1 MKEKLKT
8 RFRFKQ
14 AGFPRAG
21 FGSLLLATFM
31 LVGNLSSASN
41 EQADGPNQF
50 REEKALSTS
59 SAQQNT
65 IKVTG
70 KVTDGQGLGLPG
82 VNIVEKGTMK
92 GVVTSVDGDYEIEV
106 PENTTLIFS
115 FIGFSTQ
122 EINVNGRTTI
132 DIVMQEQTHGLD
144 EVVVTAMGVVSEKKE
159 LNFAVQAINSDEI
172 TRDKQASFVDALQGR
187 IAGVDISGTGGSPTA
202 SSQILIRGIASIN
215 PAQNNEPIFILNGM
229 HVSGGASKAAEINP
243 NDIENVT
250 VLKGAAAAALYGQE
264 AANGA
269 IMITTK
275 SGKAGEVIVQAS
287 STFQID
293 EAYRI
298 PEIQDMYLRGSDGV
312 YREETFL
319 GWGPLKPA
327 NVQTYDN
334 VGNYLKTGVYQKY
347 DLSVS
352 GGTDKF
358 TSYAS
363 ASYTDHK
370 GIVPNDYL
378 KRTGVLFKSDYN
390 VSDKLKFGFMAD
402 LTKRE
407 SRGPGSMGTVYS
419 WPIDD
424 NMADYKNPD
433 GSMRYLWFRIDD
445 LGNNKYNRIHN
456 STNPYWSRYE
466 DSGVSESYRTLVQ
479 GTVNWNP
486 VKNLNLTGR
495 LGYDLT
501 NSESQSSVTARYKLQ
516 EGEEIIASDL
526 PSFGSFSYYDGKS
539 SVVNAAIL
547 ATYSWDINEDMSLN
561 FLGGADL
568 KTSKGRSTSLLGQQ
582 YIVPEFESL
591 NNTAVIEPDVNYRSM
606 YRTEKNVYGYY
617 GEVKFDYRGIAH
629 LGVTGRND
637 HSSTLPKENNSYF
650 YPSVSGGLIVTEL
663 FEIKN
668 QLISF
673 GKIRGNWAKV
683 GKDAPLYRLNNWYL
697 AMPFPDGGYGI
708 NPARSSNPNLKPEF
722 TTSWEVG
729 LDMRLFN
736 DKTHLDVAYYST
748 LVEDQIVDVRV
759 SPASGNILQTRNEGN
774 IKNRGIEITWG
785 QEVINN
791 GSFRWNMTTNF
802 GKNKGTVED
811 LPDDLVEVYHYAGQ
825 VGDIRPTAYLHG
837 STLALSGKDYLRND
851 DGKIIVDENGYPKIN
866 ASSSLLIGNR
876 EPKFTMGWQNNWS
889 YKNISLSALINFRY
903 GGDVVNGTYKYLM
916 SNGQSAKLEDYR
928 NRQILIDGVVEQ
940 ADGTY
945 TENTT
950 PVIFDHQFYTNY
962 FAPVGS
968 NFIEDGSF
976 VRLSNVTLS
985 YDFAGLLKNSNIKD
999 LVFSVTGRNL
1009 LLLTNYSGS
1018 DPSVNYTGSSGGT
1031 GTYGIDYIPVPNT
1044 RSIAF
1049 NISAKF

>member
-8 RFRFKQ
+8 WIRFRT
-14 AGFPRAG
+14 GRFPAKG
-21 FGSLLLATFM
+21 YGTLLFATFLLL
-31 LVGNLSSASN
+31 GNLNSSANN
-41 EQADGPNQF
+41 EVSLSAKHGVGLDVS
-50 REEKALSTS
+50 LST
-59 SAQQNT
+59 QQNT
-65 IKVTG
+65 IQVSG
-70 KVTDGQGLGLPG
+70 KVTDEQGLTLPG
-82 VNIVEKGTMK
+82 VNIVEKGTMN
-92 GVVTSVDGDYEIEV
+92 GVVSTMDGDFQIEV
-106 PENTTLIFS
+106 PEDAILSFS
-115 FIGFSTQ
+115 FIGFRTQ
-122 EINVNGRTTI
+122 EIAVNGRTSI
-132 DIVMQEQTHGLD
+132 DVVLQEESHGID

-159 LNFAVQAINSDEI
+159 LNFAVQAINSEEI
-172 TRDKQASFVDALQGR
+172 TRDKQASFVNALQGR
-187 IAGVDISGTGGSPTA
+187 VAGVDISGTGGSPTA

-275 SGKAGEVIVQAS
+275 SGKAGDVEVQLS
-287 STFQID
+287 STLQID
-293 EAYRI
+293 NAYRV
-298 PEIQDMYLRGSDGV
+298 PEIQNMYLRGNDGV

-319 GWGPLKPA
+319 GWGPLKPD

-334 VGNYLKTGVYQKY
+334 VGNYFQTGVYQKY

-352 GGTDKF
+352 GGSDKF
-358 TSYAS
+358 TSYTS
-363 ASYTDHK
+363 ASYTDHE
-370 GIVPNDYL
+370 GIIPNDYL
-378 KRTGVLFKSDYN
+378 KRMGMLFKSDYN
-390 VSDKLKFGFMAD
+390 VTEKLKIGFMAD

-407 SRGPGSMGTVYS
+407 SRGPGGIGTVYS

-424 NMADYKNPD
+424 DMSNYKNPD
-433 GSMRYLWFRIDD
+433 GSMRYLWFRIED

-456 STNPYWSRYE
+456 ATNPYWSRYE

-479 GTVNWNP
+479 TSINWEP
-486 VKNLNLTGR
+486 IDNLNLTGR
-495 LGYDLT
+495 VGYDLT
-501 NSESQSSVTARYKLQ
+501 NSESQSSVTARYELQ
-516 EGEEIIASDL
+516 EGEEIIPSDL
-526 PSFGSFSYYDGKS
+526 SSFGSFSSYDGKS
-539 SVVNAAIL
+539 SVVNAGIL
-547 ATYSWDINEDMSLN
+547 ATYTWDINEDFSLN

-568 KTSKGRSTSLLGQQ
+568 KTSKGRSTRLLGQQ
-582 YIVPEFESL
+582 YVVPEFESI
-591 NNTAVIEPDVNYRSM
+591 NNTAVIEPDVDYRSM

-629 LGVTGRND
+629 FGVTGRND

-650 YPSVSGGLIVTEL
+650 YPSFSGGLIFTEL
-663 FEIKN
+663 LEMDSP
-668 QLISF
+668 LISF
-673 GKIRGNWAKV
+673 GKLRANWAKV

-697 AMPFPDGGYGI
+697 AMPFPDEGYGI

-722 TTSWEVG
+722 TTSWEIG
-729 LDMRLFN
+729 TDLRLFN

-774 IKNRGIEITWG
+774 IKNRGIEITWNQQIIG
-785 QEVINN
+785 R
-791 GSFRWNMTTNF
+791 GDFRWDMTTNF

-811 LPDDLVEVYHYAGQ
+811 LPEGLVEVYHYAGQ
-825 VGDIRPTAYLHG
+825 VGDIRPTAYLGG

-851 DGKIIVDENGYPKIN
+851 EGKIIVDENGYPKIN

-876 EPKFTMGWQNNWS
+876 EPKFTMGWQNYWQ
-889 YKNISLSALINFRY
+889 YKNLSLSTLINFRY
-903 GGDVVNGTYKYLM
+903 GGDVVNGTSRYLM
-916 SNGQSAKLEDYR
+916 GNGQAKKLEDYR
-928 NRQILIDGVVEQ
+928 NREILIDGVVEQ
-940 ADGTY
+940 EDGTFA
-945 TENTT
+945 ENTN
-950 PVIFDHQFYTNY
+950 PVIFDHQFYNNY

-968 NFIEDGSF
+968 NFIEEASF

-985 YDFAGLLKNSNIKD
+985 YDFAGLMKESGIKD
-999 LVFSVTGRNL
+999 LVVSITGNNL

-1031 GTYGIDYIPVPNT
+1031 GTYGIDYVPVPKT
-1044 RSIAF
+1044 RSISF